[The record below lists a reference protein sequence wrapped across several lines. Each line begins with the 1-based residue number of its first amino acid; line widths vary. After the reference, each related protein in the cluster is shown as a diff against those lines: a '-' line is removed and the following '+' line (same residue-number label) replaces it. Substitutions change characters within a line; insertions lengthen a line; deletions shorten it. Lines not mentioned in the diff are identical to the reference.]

1 MATFL
6 QPYAQQTYA
15 LMRIIT
21 GLLFL
26 WHGTQKLFGFPVP
39 LPAGVEVPAFVIYTA
54 SPIEL
59 VGGILV
65 MIGLMTRWAAFLC
78 SGLMAAAYWMAH
90 GTKALFPLENGGEM
104 AILYCFVFLFIAAQ
118 GPGIWSV
125 DGSRS

>member
-6 QPYAQQTYA
+6 QPYAPQAYA
-15 LMRIIT
+15 LMRIVT

-26 WHGTQKLFGFPVP
+26 WHGTQKLIGFPA
-39 LPAGVEVPAFVIYTA
+39 PAMDATPALITFVAGPVELFGGV
-54 SPIEL
+54 
-59 VGGILV
+59 LV

-90 GTKALFPLENGGEM
+90 GTKALFPLNNGGEL
-104 AILYCFVFLFIAAQ
+104 ALLYCFVFLFIAAQ
-118 GPGIWSV
+118 GSGIWSV